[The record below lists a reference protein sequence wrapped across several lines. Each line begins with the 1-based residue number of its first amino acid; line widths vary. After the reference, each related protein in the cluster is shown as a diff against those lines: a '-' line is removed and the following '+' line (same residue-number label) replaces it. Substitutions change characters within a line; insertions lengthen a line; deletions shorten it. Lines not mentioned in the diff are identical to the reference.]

1 MLLLVEAVILENLRV
16 PKVDIYTLSFTT
28 RSNSIKMKI
37 INQSLIGA
45 VACLGLTLISQAA
58 VAEVTVLTGATL
70 LPITS
75 EPVENGTLVIS
86 DGRIQSIGAADS
98 VNIPEGATLIDLT
111 GHVIMPGFVDTHSH
125 LGVAGDHGERSS
137 TVNPQLRILDSFWAS
152 DPRIKVAVAGGITTA
167 NVMPG
172 SGNVIGGQT
181 IYIKLHG
188 ATVEDMLVEGSI
200 GGMKMANGE
209 NPKGRGD
216 RASKAPST
224 RMATAALARQAFYD
238 AMDYGRKKSA
248 AEGNRKID
256 PPDVDLGK
264 EALLEVLDGRR
275 VVHHHTHRSDDIM
288 TVMRLQEE
296 FGFRLVIQH
305 GLESYKLA
313 TELARR
319 GDTQVSYAIVDS
331 PGGKQEANDVRLDG
345 ASMLEAA
352 GLNIALHS
360 DDWIIDSRFL
370 LRTAALAVRG
380 GMTREGALR
389 ALTINPA
396 RMMDL
401 DNRIGSLEVGKDAD
415 LVVFDGD
422 PLSIYTHV
430 QHTWID
436 GVKRFDRNDPD
447 DRLYATGGHAVADRY
462 PSTGGAQ

>member
-1 MLLLVEAVILENLRV
+1 MKTIIQSFVHLAAV
-16 PKVDIYTLSFTT
+16 
-28 RSNSIKMKI
+28 
-37 INQSLIGA
+37 
-45 VACLGLTLISQAA
+45 LGLVLTSQATA
-58 VAEVTVLTGATL
+58 AEVTVLTGAKL

-75 EPVENGTLVIS
+75 EPIENGTLVIR
-86 DGRIQSIGAADS
+86 DGRIEAIGAADT
-98 VNIPEGATLIDLT
+98 VKVPKDAEVIDLS
-111 GHVIMPGFVDTHSH
+111 GHVIMPGIVDTHSH
-125 LGVAGDHGERSS
+125 LGVAGDHGESSS
-137 TVNPQLRILDSFWAS
+137 TTNPQLRILDSFWAA

-188 ATVEDMLVEGSI
+188 ETVEDMLVEGSI

-209 NPKGRGD
+209 NPKGRGE
-216 RASKAPST
+216 RASKAPVT
-224 RMATAALARQAFYD
+224 RMATAAIARQAFYD
-238 AMDYGRKKSA
+238 AIDYGRKKKA
-248 AEGNRKID
+248 AADDRKID
-256 PPDVDLGK
+256 PPDMDLGK

-275 VVHHHTHRSDDIM
+275 TVHHHTHRSDDIM

-313 TELARR
+313 EELARR

-345 ASMLEAA
+345 ASLLEAA

-370 LRTAALAVRG
+370 LRTAGLAVRG
-380 GMTREGALR
+380 GMSREGALR

-396 RMMDL
+396 RMLDL
-401 DNRIGSLEVGKDAD
+401 DDRLGSLDVGKEAD
-415 LVVFDGD
+415 LVVLDGD
-422 PLSIYTHV
+422 PFSVYTHV
-430 QHTWID
+430 QNTWID
-436 GVKRFDRNDPD
+436 GVKRFDRNNPD

-462 PSTGGAQ
+462 PSAGGAQ

>member
-1 MLLLVEAVILENLRV
+1 M
-16 PKVDIYTLSFTT
+16 K
-28 RSNSIKMKI
+28 KI
-37 INQSLIGA
+37 IQSIVGA
-45 VACLGLTLISQAA
+45 AAMMALVSMSQAA
-58 VAEVTVLTGATL
+58 TAEVTVLTGATL

-75 EPVENGTLVIS
+75 EPIDNGTLVIRN
-86 DGRIQSIGAADS
+86 GKIEAIGAAGT
-98 VNIPEGATLIDLT
+98 VAIPGDAELIDLT
-111 GHVIMPGFVDTHSH
+111 GKVIMPGIVDTHSH
-125 LGVAGDHGERSS
+125 LGVAGDHGESSS
-137 TVNPQLRILDSFWAS
+137 TINPQLRILDSFWAA

-181 IYIKLHG
+181 IYIKLRG
-188 ATVEDMLVEGSI
+188 ETVEDMLVDGSI

-209 NPKGRGD
+209 NPKGRGE
-216 RASKAPST
+216 RASKAPVT
-224 RMATAALARQAFYD
+224 RMAIAALARQSFYD
-238 AMDYGRKKSA
+238 AIDYGRKKKA
-248 AEGNRKID
+248 AANNRKID
-256 PPDVDLGK
+256 PPDLDLGK

-275 VVHHHTHRSDDIM
+275 IVHHHTHRSDDIM

-313 TELARR
+313 KELARR
-319 GDTQVSYAIVDS
+319 GDTQVSYALVDS

-345 ASMLEAA
+345 AALLEAA

-370 LRTAALAVRG
+370 LRTAGLAVRG
-380 GMTREGALR
+380 GMSREGALR

-396 RMMDL
+396 KMLDL
-401 DNRIGSLEVGKDAD
+401 DDRVGSLDVGKDAD
-415 LVVFDGD
+415 LVVLDGD
-422 PLSIYTHV
+422 PFSIYTHV

-436 GVKRFDRNDPD
+436 GVKRFDRSNPD

-462 PSTGGAQ
+462 PSAGGAQ

>member
-1 MLLLVEAVILENLRV
+1 M
-16 PKVDIYTLSFTT
+16 K
-28 RSNSIKMKI
+28 KI
-37 INQSLIGA
+37 IQSIVGA
-45 VACLGLTLISQAA
+45 AAMMALVSMSQAA
-58 VAEVTVLTGATL
+58 AAEVTVLTGATL

-75 EPVENGTLVIS
+75 EPIDNGTLVIRN
-86 DGRIQSIGAADS
+86 GKIEAIGAAGT
-98 VNIPEGATLIDLT
+98 VAIPGDAELIDLT
-111 GHVIMPGFVDTHSH
+111 GKVIMPGIVDTHSH
-125 LGVAGDHGERSS
+125 LGVAGDHGESSS
-137 TVNPQLRILDSFWAS
+137 TINPQLRILDSFWAA

-181 IYIKLHG
+181 IYIKLRG
-188 ATVEDMLVEGSI
+188 ETVEDMLVDGSI

-209 NPKGRGD
+209 NPKGRGE
-216 RASKAPST
+216 RASKAPVT
-224 RMATAALARQAFYD
+224 RMAIAALARQSFYD
-238 AMDYGRKKSA
+238 AIDYGRKKKA
-248 AEGNRKID
+248 AANNRKID
-256 PPDVDLGK
+256 PPDLDLGK

-275 VVHHHTHRSDDIM
+275 IVHHHTHRSDDIM

-313 TELARR
+313 KELARR
-319 GDTQVSYAIVDS
+319 GDTQVSYALVDS

-345 ASMLEAA
+345 AALLEAA

-370 LRTAALAVRG
+370 LRTAGLAVRG
-380 GMTREGALR
+380 GMSREGALR

-396 RMMDL
+396 KMLDL
-401 DNRIGSLEVGKDAD
+401 DDRVGSLDVGKDAD
-415 LVVFDGD
+415 LVVLDGD
-422 PLSIYTHV
+422 PFSIYTHV

-436 GVKRFDRNDPD
+436 GVKRFDRSNPD

-462 PSTGGAQ
+462 PSAGGAQ

>member
-1 MLLLVEAVILENLRV
+1 MALV
-16 PKVDIYTLSFTT
+16 S
-28 RSNSIKMKI
+28 M
-37 INQSLIGA
+37 
-45 VACLGLTLISQAA
+45 SQAA
-58 VAEVTVLTGATL
+58 AAEVTVLTGATL

-75 EPVENGTLVIS
+75 EPIDNGTLVIRN
-86 DGRIQSIGAADS
+86 GKIEAIGAAGT
-98 VNIPEGATLIDLT
+98 VAIPGDAELIDLT
-111 GHVIMPGFVDTHSH
+111 GKVIMPGIVDTHSH
-125 LGVAGDHGERSS
+125 LGVAGDHGESSS
-137 TVNPQLRILDSFWAS
+137 TINPQLRILDSFWAA

-181 IYIKLHG
+181 IYIKLRG
-188 ATVEDMLVEGSI
+188 ETVEDMLVDGSI

-209 NPKGRGD
+209 NPKGRGE
-216 RASKAPST
+216 RASKAPVT
-224 RMATAALARQAFYD
+224 RMAIAALARQSFYD
-238 AMDYGRKKSA
+238 AIDYGRKKKA
-248 AEGNRKID
+248 AANNRKID
-256 PPDVDLGK
+256 PPDLDLGK

-275 VVHHHTHRSDDIM
+275 IVHHHTHRSDDIM

-313 TELARR
+313 KELARR
-319 GDTQVSYAIVDS
+319 GDTQVSYALVDS

-345 ASMLEAA
+345 AALLEAA

-370 LRTAALAVRG
+370 LRTAGLAVRG
-380 GMTREGALR
+380 GMSREGALR

-396 RMMDL
+396 KMLDL
-401 DNRIGSLEVGKDAD
+401 DDRVGSLDVGKDAD
-415 LVVFDGD
+415 LVVLDGD
-422 PLSIYTHV
+422 PFSIYTHV

-436 GVKRFDRNDPD
+436 GVKRFDRSNPD

-462 PSTGGAQ
+462 PSAGGAQ

>member
-1 MLLLVEAVILENLRV
+1 
-16 PKVDIYTLSFTT
+16 
-28 RSNSIKMKI
+28 MKTI
-37 INQSLIGA
+37 TQLLIGTTA
-45 VACLGLTLISQAA
+45 VVGLMLTSQPAT
-58 VAEVTVLTGATL
+58 AEVTVLTGARL

-75 EPVENGTLVIS
+75 EPIENGALVIS
-86 DGRIQSIGAADS
+86 DGKIQAIGTADT
-98 VNIPEGATLIDLT
+98 VTIPKGAEIIDLT
-111 GHVIMPGFVDTHSH
+111 GHVIMPGIVDTHSH
-125 LGVAGDHGERSS
+125 LGVAGDHGESS
-137 TVNPQLRILDSFWAS
+137 ATVNPQLRILDSFWPA

-188 ATVEDMLVEGSI
+188 ETVEEMLVKGSV

-209 NPKGRGD
+209 NPKGRGE
-216 RASKAPST
+216 RASKAPVT

-238 AMDYGRKKSA
+238 AIDYGRKKDA
-248 AEGNRKID
+248 AADNKKID

-275 VVHHHTHRSDDIM
+275 TVHHHTHRSDDIM

-313 TELARR
+313 EELASR

-370 LRTAALAVRG
+370 LRTAGLAVRG
-380 GMTREGALR
+380 GMSREGALR

-396 RMMDL
+396 KMMDL
-401 DNRIGSLEVGKDAD
+401 GDRVGSLEVGKDAD
-415 LVVFDGD
+415 LMVLDGD
-422 PLSIYTHV
+422 PFSIYTHV
-430 QHTWID
+430 QNTWID

-447 DRLYATGGHAVADRY
+447 DRLYATGGHAVSDRY
-462 PSTGGAQ
+462 PSMGGAQ

>member
-1 MLLLVEAVILENLRV
+1 MALV
-16 PKVDIYTLSFTT
+16 S
-28 RSNSIKMKI
+28 M
-37 INQSLIGA
+37 
-45 VACLGLTLISQAA
+45 SQAA
-58 VAEVTVLTGATL
+58 AAEVTVLTGATL

-75 EPVENGTLVIS
+75 EPIDNGTLVIRN
-86 DGRIQSIGAADS
+86 GKIEAIGAAGT
-98 VNIPEGATLIDLT
+98 VAIPGDAELIDLT
-111 GHVIMPGFVDTHSH
+111 GKVIMPGIVDTHSH
-125 LGVAGDHGERSS
+125 LGVAGDHGESSS
-137 TVNPQLRILDSFWAS
+137 TINPQLRILDSFWAA

-181 IYIKLHG
+181 IYIKLRG
-188 ATVEDMLVEGSI
+188 ETVEDMLVDGSI

-209 NPKGRGD
+209 NPKGRGE
-216 RASKAPST
+216 RASKAPVT
-224 RMATAALARQAFYD
+224 RMAIAALARQSFYD
-238 AMDYGRKKSA
+238 AIDYGRKKKA
-248 AEGNRKID
+248 AANNRKID
-256 PPDVDLGK
+256 PPDLDLGK

-275 VVHHHTHRSDDIM
+275 IVHHHTHRSDDIM

-313 TELARR
+313 NELARR
-319 GDTQVSYAIVDS
+319 GDTQVSYALVDS

-345 ASMLEAA
+345 AALLEAA

-370 LRTAALAVRG
+370 LRTAGLAVRG
-380 GMTREGALR
+380 GMSREGALR

-396 RMMDL
+396 KMLDL
-401 DNRIGSLEVGKDAD
+401 DDRVGSLDVGKDAD
-415 LVVFDGD
+415 LVVLDGD
-422 PLSIYTHV
+422 PFSIYTHV

-436 GVKRFDRNDPD
+436 GVKRFDRSNPD

-462 PSTGGAQ
+462 PSAGGAQ

>member
-1 MLLLVEAVILENLRV
+1 MKTIIQSFVQLTAV
-16 PKVDIYTLSFTT
+16 
-28 RSNSIKMKI
+28 
-37 INQSLIGA
+37 
-45 VACLGLTLISQAA
+45 LGLVLTSQATA
-58 VAEVTVLTGATL
+58 AEVTVLTGAKL
-70 LPITS
+70 IPITS
-75 EPVENGTLVIS
+75 EPIENGTLVIR
-86 DGRIQSIGAADS
+86 DGRIEAIGAADT
-98 VNIPEGATLIDLT
+98 VKVPKDAEVIDLS
-111 GHVIMPGFVDTHSH
+111 GHVIMPGIVDTHSH
-125 LGVAGDHGERSS
+125 LGVAGDHGESSS
-137 TVNPQLRILDSFWAS
+137 TTNPQLRILDSFWAA

-188 ATVEDMLVEGSI
+188 ETVEDMLVEGSI

-209 NPKGRGD
+209 NPKGRGE
-216 RASKAPST
+216 RASKAPVT
-224 RMATAALARQAFYD
+224 RMATAAIARQAFYD
-238 AMDYGRKKSA
+238 AIDYGRKKKA
-248 AEGNRKID
+248 AADNRKID
-256 PPDVDLGK
+256 PPDMDLGK

-275 VVHHHTHRSDDIM
+275 TVHHHTHRSDDIM

-313 TELARR
+313 EELARR

-345 ASMLEAA
+345 ASLLESA

-370 LRTAALAVRG
+370 LRTAGLAVRG
-380 GMTREGALR
+380 GMSREGALR

-396 RMMDL
+396 RMLDL
-401 DNRIGSLEVGKDAD
+401 DDRLGSLDVGKEAD
-415 LVVFDGD
+415 LVVLDGD
-422 PLSIYTHV
+422 PFSVYTHV
-430 QHTWID
+430 QNTWID
-436 GVKRFDRNDPD
+436 GVKRFDRNNPD

-462 PSTGGAQ
+462 PSAGGAQ